1 MESLIFFAA
10 LLVFLFGLLSA
21 VADRSPITAP
31 MVFVAVG
38 VLAGPL
44 GFDFFEVEIES
55 QLVKTIAEVTLV
67 LILFTDAS
75 TIHLKALK
83 REFRI
88 PLRLLGI
95 GLPLTMLAG
104 WAVAVPMFPGESLWM
119 VAVLAFV
126 LSPTDAALGQAVVNN
141 KHVPGLVKDSI
152 EVESGINDGIALP
165 PIMVCLAAL
174 TAAAGTPLDFSYWGT
189 YAAKQIILG
198 VLVGGAVGWA
208 GGALINFSVKRD
220 WMEPVFQRL
229 ASFSLAIL
237 SYALAEKLG
246 GNGFIAAFFGGL
258 MLGARSKVVRSRIQE
273 FGEAE
278 GQQLSLFVFLI
289 FGLVLV
295 PEAKGH
301 WDGMALLYA
310 LLSLTVIRMGPVAIS
325 LIGTKLDLPTVG
337 FIGWFGP
344 RGIASILYV
353 LIFVSEVGKE
363 DNERILSV
371 IVLTILMSIFIHGL
385 SAVPLANFYGRYAAR
400 NPHGEQSDQ

>member
-10 LLVFLFGLLSA
+10 LLVFLFGLVSA
-21 VADRSPITAP
+21 IADRSPITAP

-38 VLAGPL
+38 VIVGPL
-44 GFDFFEVEIES
+44 GFDLFEANYDSKAI
-55 QLVKTIAEVTLV
+55 KIIAEVTLV

-83 REFRI
+83 KEYTI

-95 GLPLTMLAG
+95 GLPLTMIAG
-104 WAVAVPMFPGESLWM
+104 WALAVPMFPGESLWM
-119 VAVLAFV
+119 VAIMAFV

-141 KHVPGLVKDSI
+141 TKVPGLVKDSI

-165 PIMVCLAAL
+165 PIMVCMAAL
-174 TAAAGTPLDFSYWGT
+174 TAAAGSSLDFAYWGSF
-189 YAAKQIILG
+189 AAKQIIFG
-198 VLVGGAVGWA
+198 VIIGAAVGWV
-208 GGALINFSVKRD
+208 GGALINFAVKRD

-237 SYALAEKLG
+237 SYALAEELG

-258 MLGARSKVVRSRIQE
+258 MLGARAKIVRERIQE

-289 FGLVLV
+289 FGLVFV
-295 PEAKGH
+295 PEAKPH

-310 LLSLTVIRMGPVAIS
+310 VLSLTVIRMVPVAIS
-325 LIGTKLDLPTVG
+325 LIGTKMDLFTVS

-344 RGIASILYV
+344 RGIASILYIM
-353 LIFVSEVGKE
+353 IFVSEVGKE
-363 DNERILSV
+363 DNERMLSV
-371 IVLTILMSIFIHGL
+371 IVLTVLLSIFLHGL
-385 SAVPLANFYGRYAAR
+385 SAVPLSNIYGRYAMR
-400 NPHGEQSDQ
+400 KQNDGR

>member
-10 LLVFLFGLLSA
+10 LLVFLFGLVSA

-38 VLAGPL
+38 VLVGPL
-44 GFDFFEVEIES
+44 GFDLFETKLDSKAI
-55 QLVKTIAEVTLV
+55 KIIAEVTLV

-83 REFRI
+83 NEYKI
-88 PLRLLGI
+88 PLRLLCI
-95 GLPLTMLAG
+95 GLPLTMIVG
-104 WAVAVPMFPGESLWM
+104 WALAVPMFPGESLWM
-119 VAVLAFV
+119 VAIMAFV

-141 KHVPGLVKDSI
+141 TRVPSLVRDSI

-165 PIMVCLAAL
+165 PIMVCMAAL
-174 TAAAGTPLDFSYWGT
+174 TAAAGSSLDFAYWGSF
-189 YAAKQIILG
+189 AAKQIIFG
-198 VLVGGAVGWA
+198 VIIGALVGLVGGL
-208 GGALINFSVKRD
+208 LINFAVKRD
-220 WMEPVFQRL
+220 WMESVFQRL

-237 SYALAEKLG
+237 SYALAEELG

-258 MLGARSKVVRSRIQE
+258 MLGTRTKIVRDRIQE

-289 FGLVLV
+289 FGLALV
-295 PEAKGH
+295 PEAKPH

-310 LLSLTVIRMGPVAIS
+310 VLSLTVIRMLPVAIS
-325 LIGTKLDLPTVG
+325 LIGTKTNLVTVS

-344 RGIASILYV
+344 RGIASILYI
-353 LIFVSEVGKE
+353 LIFVNEVGKK
-363 DNERILSV
+363 DNERMLSV
-371 IVLTILMSIFIHGL
+371 IVLTILISVFVHGL
-385 SAVPLANFYGRYAAR
+385 SAVPLSNLYGKYVAGKRQR
-400 NPHGEQSDQ
+400 K

>member
-10 LLVFLFGLLSA
+10 LLVFLFGLVSA
-21 VADRSPITAP
+21 VADRSPVTAP
-31 MVFVAVG
+31 MVFAAVG

-44 GFDFFEVEIES
+44 GFDFFEAEIDS
-55 QLVKTIAEVTLV
+55 RLVRTIAQVTLV

-83 REFRI
+83 REFGI

-95 GLPLTMLAG
+95 GLPLTMLVG

-141 KHVPGLVKDSI
+141 KQVPGLVRDSI

-165 PIMVCLAAL
+165 PIMVCMAAL
-174 TAAAGTPLDFSYWGT
+174 TAAAGTSLDFSYWGT
-189 YAAKQIILG
+189 FAAKQIIFG
-198 VLVGGAVGWA
+198 VLIGAAVGWA

-229 ASFSLAIL
+229 ASFALAIL
-237 SYALAEKLG
+237 SFALAEELG

-258 MLGARSKVVRSRIQE
+258 MLGTHSKMVRDRIQE

-278 GQQLSLFVFLI
+278 GQLLSLFVFLI

-295 PEAKGH
+295 PDAWGH
-301 WDGMALLYA
+301 WDGIAFLYA
-310 LLSLTVIRMGPVAIS
+310 LLSLTVVRIVPVAIS

-353 LIFVSEVGKE
+353 LIFVGEVGKK
-363 DNERILSV
+363 DNERVLSV
-371 IVLTILMSIFIHGL
+371 IVLTVLLSIFIHGL
-385 SAVPLANFYGRYAAR
+385 SAVPLANYYGRYATR
-400 NPHGEQSDQ
+400 NPESGRAND